1 MKCQE
6 KFCFS
11 EKFNK
16 KREENNFPDEQQIA
30 GKSLKNKELRQIF
43 LCEGRKI
50 TIRKTILLRIVSP
63 KNRKTLF
70 LGKFFKN

>member
-50 TIRKTILLRIVSP
+50 TIRKTILLRIVDP
-63 KNRKTLF
+63 KKPQNIIF
-70 LGKFFKN
+70 G